1 MQESLKEKKAK
12 KILENLLFVRKLT
25 KMKVHTSIIGEWE
38 IDLNNPRYFYQKDKQ
53 GYVGPGYT
61 EEIKSSCFLQLLGVL
76 AVKYTVRI
84 RCPSRKDLP
93 PPTLGIDSRTIN
105 KILINREEVDLQQLF
120 SCWKKDTSLPLSE
133 EELINIGEKA
143 LEIIEKKTA
152 LSFFEE
158 LQNPQ
163 QTDDESDE
171 DGETTNPKEP
181 HKKLTR
187 QYERDPKLRA
197 KAIEEY
203 GLGCVVCG
211 TNFTEIYG
219 ELGENFIEVHHL
231 IPISKTQTETSYRNL
246 RPVCSNCHRMLHR
259 LYRRNEKSIGPHA
272 IEELRRLMKK

>member
-25 KMKVHTSIIGEWE
+25 KRKVHTSIIGEWE

-152 LSFFEE
+152 LSF
-158 LQNPQ
+158 LKNYKIHNKRTTRVMKMAKQ
-163 QTDDESDE
+163 QIQRSPTK
-171 DGETTNPKEP
+171 N
-181 HKKLTR
+181 
-187 QYERDPKLRA
+187 
-197 KAIEEY
+197 
-203 GLGCVVCG
+203 
-211 TNFTEIYG
+211 
-219 ELGENFIEVHHL
+219 
-231 IPISKTQTETSYRNL
+231 
-246 RPVCSNCHRMLHR
+246 
-259 LYRRNEKSIGPHA
+259 
-272 IEELRRLMKK
+272 